1 MRRTLLR
8 RSIGA
13 LLGVSCGVAVA
24 LAPALAARPG
34 PSGAAEAKVS
44 GYGVSAVSYDLAGTR
59 VAAVSFRLDPPAAS
73 TLRVSLGTTWTSCTA
88 TAGRATCT
96 FDRPPPL
103 GSAHALMVVA
113 AG

>member
-44 GYGVSAVSYDLAGTR
+44 GYR

>member
-44 GYGVSAVSYDLAGTR
+44 GYGVSAVSYDLA
-59 VAAVSFRLDPPAAS
+59 
-73 TLRVSLGTTWTSCTA
+73 TWTSCTA